1 MKKPQRKRTLRTL
14 IISALLV
21 TALSC
26 CTAVFFSANA
36 AEDTSQPTAVTQSD
50 AIDETAK
57 DDAPGGNVD
66 EDDKDTDVTQDELE
80 CHTVT
85 VSSKDVSDTSHY
97 RFKPN
102 AVYNGSF
109 RSELLANEV
118 TIYDALVQH
127 FITDSSNETLH
138 VDIESMGYTTSD
150 QAAVGDMVLS
160 AYAAF
165 TTDYPMSYWMD
176 GYGSGIWSGDGKI
189 VAVDIEPSERYDG
202 AYSEMATIKSGIT
215 SAVNTISASRA
226 SSSRYDT
233 VKAIHD
239 YICNTMSYD
248 YDAAETGNYPEAHCI
263 APLFGGGSR
272 GHQFV
277 CEGYANS
284 FKLLCDKFGVPAV
297 HVKGDAGGAHS
308 WNYVQMENGSW
319 YGVDATWD
327 DQASLLYTYFLV
339 GTNSVVFNGNT
350 FGQDHVPQNQ
360 VMVQSTVNPLAYP
373 VLSAKAYTPGDW
385 FDFWGESA
393 QDNREVS
400 GNVEFQW
407 KFVGEQSITNVVD
420 VYLDNNHLATI
431 DIDANGYASYWMD
444 TTDLENGTHTVKAV
458 FTKSGSDSITVTR
471 NIVVSGASFGFLYM
485 DEPIP
490 TLRYIHSIYMK
501 QVNCGSALDC
511 EVQFFV
517 DDNFMETLYCDSEGV
532 FEYDLDTYAL
542 SDGEHVLR
550 AVLNFG
556 DNQTRVAEK
565 TVAVANP
572 TLKVLDPEDGS
583 TVSGTVRFEMVQYNF
598 DSSEPCQVDISL
610 DNEYCTTLESSEGEI
625 FYYEVDTTQL
635 TNEYH
640 YLELHL
646 QSPSGEEY
654 WSGVSFIVENYI
666 DPASITLNRESVSI
680 HLGETTK
687 LLASLEPFNAT
698 GEITWFSEDESI
710 ATVNEKG
717 LVTSVNVGET
727 VIHACSGEIN
737 AACTVRVTSPV
748 KYPVTLSK
756 SWVSLFMTN
765 NKYNPTA
772 TLKATKPKS
781 IKKVIWYSDDTDVVD
796 VSQSGVITALSS
808 GTANIYC
815 TSEDGEYISA
825 PCKVT
830 VGEFYVYKNEDSP
843 YFDTLNIP
851 IGGNGYMGAYAH
863 NIPGYDDEEAQRKI
877 AWKSSNTKIAKVGS
891 NGYDECEVS
900 GISKGTATVTASIG
914 VECSATYKVTVFAS
928 ATSLKL
934 NTHSAS
940 IYVNKPLT
948 LKATQNKGA
957 NDPLYWVCDDPDIAY
972 VTEKGVVY
980 GFNQGTTT
988 IRVYSYDGSAYDEAT
1003 ITVRTPANSIDWY
1016 PSIYGL
1022 NPRSAVKRAVA
1033 LKDVLD
1039 LKVEIYDPYMCN
1051 DTITWTTSNK
1061 SVVGIHSI
1069 VNDGKCARLVGL
1081 KKGSATIT
1089 AKTGSGKKIS
1099 YLVTV
1104 VTQAADSITLN
1115 KHEANLYIRS
1125 SLSLT
1130 AKTTPKGNNDVITWV
1145 STNPYVATVDENGKV
1160 TAVSQGET
1168 EIYAI
1173 SDSSGEVRD
1182 YATIHV
1188 LTKANSLTWGTLPEN
1203 ITPAKTVKYGVP
1215 VGGTKELSA
1224 VITSPEG
1231 CNDIINWT
1239 TSSKAV
1245 VAIIGNPL
1253 NTSGVTVQGLK
1264 KGTATITA
1272 KTGSGKSVTYQITV
1286 VPSSAQQLVINKHEV
1301 SIYKGSSL
1309 SLSAQVLPKGCND
1322 VVLWKSSNSNIARV
1336 DENGKVTA
1344 VEQGDA
1350 VITAYSATSGDV
1362 LDTAAVQVRTKAV
1375 SITWSDIPV
1384 NMKPAKTVKHSI
1396 PVTGT
1401 KELGVIIT
1409 SPEDCNDSVNWSTNN
1424 KSVVAITSSAS
1435 NVRTITVQ
1443 GLKKGT
1449 ATITAK
1455 SGSGKAIT
1463 YQITVVPEGAQ
1474 QFVLNKHEANV
1485 YKGSSLALSAKVLP
1499 KGCNDVV
1506 IWKSS
1511 NPDVATVDENGKVT
1525 AVGQGD
1531 AVITAYSE
1539 TSDVPNDTAT
1549 VHVLTK
1555 ATKFTW
1561 VNIPDGMMPKSA
1573 VKYGVLVG
1581 QSKELYSVI
1590 TAPENCNDTIT
1601 WTTSNKSIVAINEYL
1616 DNNSGVRITAL
1627 KKGTAT
1633 ITAKTGSGCKII
1645 YTINAVSESA
1655 QSIVPSKNSVSLYQ
1669 GSAVSISTKITP
1681 KTSNDTLL
1689 WKSENPSIASVDET
1703 GKITANYYGT
1713 TVIKV
1718 YSSTSE
1724 EVMELISV
1732 NVISRA
1738 QFVDIKATEITLVQG
1753 RSVQVDAV
1761 VLPER
1766 YHDNLTWSSSSKG
1779 VISITPVPESSS
1791 AIISGLKPGTTKL
1804 TVKTGSGKS
1813 RTIPVTI
1820 KKGPVYDSNNVN
1832 LTLWGEESDQQFLT
1846 QTANEW
1852 ASAYKAEHPNYKS
1865 VKVSVSIVG
1874 ADVATYALDDPSVVG
1889 ADVFTTAADTCLGL
1903 IESGKILEL
1912 PETVVNETE
1921 SLVGSALMESACYQG
1936 RYYGIPSRFE
1946 AANVLYYNKN
1956 LYTQEEITNL
1966 NTMLAK
1972 DLNGT
1977 SNLMMDLNSVWYGMN
1992 WFSTAGARLYTN
2004 YDKSINTMNNPE
2016 VVEMMKW
2023 LAERHRE
2030 GTIAGCADDSL
2041 AAQAMGDGTAAAVI
2055 AGPWCENEFRDR
2067 VGDDL
2072 GIAELPYITVPNSVT
2087 NQHMYCFTNSKIT
2100 AVNAQSFYP
2109 EAALSLAQYLTNES
2123 NQLRRFEMT
2132 GAVPTAESL
2141 VSNSAVLSDPLAKA
2155 QVAQKNYTVFSNA
2168 YLGRAN
2174 YWGLC
2179 ETFLADLLGRT
2190 LSDETIEMLYAD
2202 GFTEEQIM
2210 DIMTPHLSDEEIAQK
2225 LNEIVDEM
2233 QNNF

>member
-36 AEDTSQPTAVTQSD
+36 AEDTSQPTAVTQTD

-57 DDAPGGNVD
+57 DDDPGGNVD
-66 EDDKDTDVTQDELE
+66 KAGKDADVTQDELE

-85 VSSKDVSDTSHY
+85 VSSKDVSDASHY

-189 VAVDIEPSERYDG
+189 VAVDIEPSERYEG

-215 SAVNTISASRA
+215 SAVNTISANRA

-248 YDAAETGNYPEAHCI
+248 HDAAETGNYPEAHCI

-350 FGQDHVPQNQ
+350 FGEDHVPQNQ

-373 VLSAKAYTPGDW
+373 VLSDEAYTPGDW

-1215 VGGTKELSA
+1215 VGETKELSA

-1322 VVLWKSSNSNIARV
+1322 VVLWKSSNSDIARV

-1350 VITAYSATSGDV
+1350 VITAYSATSGAV

-1401 KELGVIIT
+1401 KELGVMIT

-1525 AVGQGD
+1525 AVAQGD

-1539 TSDVPNDTAT
+1539 TSNVPQDTAT

-1561 VNIPDGMMPKSA
+1561 INIPDGMMPKSA
-1573 VKYGVLVG
+1573 VRYGVPVG

-1633 ITAKTGSGCKII
+1633 ITAKTGSGCKIN
-1645 YTINAVSESA
+1645 YTINAVNESA
-1655 QSIVPSKNSVSLYQ
+1655 QSIVPSKTKVRLYVDSSV
-1669 GSAVSISTKITP
+1669 GISTKITP
-1681 KTSNDTLL
+1681 AKCNDTLL
-1689 WKSENPSIASVDET
+1689 WKSENTNVATVDET
-1703 GKITANYYGT
+1703 GKITGITNGT

-1724 EVMELISV
+1724 EVMEFISV
-1732 NVISRA
+1732 DVISKA
-1738 QFVDIKATEITLVQG
+1738 QFVDLKFTGITLVQG
-1753 RSVQVDAV
+1753 RAVEVGAV
-1761 VLPER
+1761 VLPVACR
-1766 YHDNLTWSSSSKG
+1766 DTLTWTSSSKG
-1779 VISITPVPESSS
+1779 IISITPVPENNS
-1791 AIISGLKPGTTKL
+1791 AIISGLKTGTTKL
-1804 TVKTGSGKS
+1804 TVKTGSGKT
-1813 RTIPVTI
+1813 RTITVTV
-1820 KKGPVYDSNNVN
+1820 KKGVVYDPNNVN
-1832 LTLWGEESDQQFLT
+1832 LTLWGEESDQEFLT

-1852 ASAYKAEHPNYKS
+1852 ASAYAAEHPNYKS
-1865 VKVSVSIVG
+1865 VKVNVSIVSED
-1874 ADVATYALDDPSVVG
+1874 AAASALSDTSIVC
-1889 ADVFTTAADTCLGL
+1889 ADVFGIPSDTCM
-1903 IESGKILEL
+1903 
-1912 PETVVNETE
+1912 
-1921 SLVGSALMESACYQG
+1921 SLVHSHDILQLPDSVVSDVQNIVGSSTMSAAYYDG
-1936 RYYGIPSRFE
+1936 GYYGIPYYYE
-1946 AANVLYYNKN
+1946 VGNILYYNKT
-1956 LYTQEEITNL
+1956 LYTENEV
-1966 NTMLAK
+1966 K
-1972 DLNGT
+1972 DLNAMLNKDLDGRI
-1977 SNLMMDLNSVWYGMN
+1977 NLVADINAAWDGMT
-1992 WFSTAGARLYTN
+1992 WFSTAGVRLYTN
-2004 YDKSINTMNNPE
+2004 YDSSINTLNKPE
-2016 VVEMMKW
+2016 AVEMMKW
-2023 LAERHRE
+2023 LSARRRE
-2030 GTIAGCADDSL
+2030 GKIIDSDSAED
-2041 AAQAMGDGTAAAVI
+2041 AAQIMSDGMAGAAI
-2055 AGPWCENEFRDR
+2055 AGPWAFNNFLDAL
-2067 VGDDL
+2067 GDDL
-2072 GIAELPYITVPNSVT
+2072 GIVELPNVTVPNAVD
-2087 NQHMYCFTNSKIT
+2087 NQHLTCFASAKLLSVNANSK
-2100 AVNAQSFYP
+2100 YP
-2109 EAALSLAQYLTNES
+2109 DAALSLAQYITNEHS
-2123 NQLRRFEMT
+2123 QLTRYEMT
-2132 GAVPTAESL
+2132 GRVPTALSL
-2141 VSNSAVLSDPLAKA
+2141 ASNNSVLSAPVTKA
-2155 QVAQKNYTVFSNA
+2155 QIGQKEYTVMQNY
-2168 YLGRAN
+2168 YLGQAG
-2174 YWGLC
+2174 YWWHVG
-2179 ETFLADLLGRT
+2179 EFLTDLFGQR
-2190 LSDETIEMLYAD
+2190 LSDESKEYYYSIGFTDEQIDEMLAPKMED
-2202 GFTEEQIM
+2202 
-2210 DIMTPHLSDEEIAQK
+2210 DEIESR
-2225 LNEIVDEM
+2225 LNQIVDYM
-2233 QNNF
+2233 QSNF